1 MGKLAV
7 AWMAVLAAA
16 LPLDAASGQET
27 GVGPD
32 LAASAERFVARLE
45 HGDFSAAAKNFDEIM
60 TKAMPPEKLEGA
72 WKSVVAQAGPLKR
85 RVGVGM
91 AKVPKYDVAVVTC
104 EFEKSTLDVKVVYD
118 GEGKITGLWFAPS
131 ASAAKYEPPPYAKQD
146 SFEEKEVS
154 FGSWLWTLPGT
165 LTLPQGDGP
174 FPAVVLVHG
183 SGPNDRDETIGPNK
197 PFRDLAWG
205 LASRGI
211 AVFRYEK
218 RTKKHA
224 LKLAVIKGS
233 ITVKEETIDDALA
246 AVALLRKTERIDPDR
261 VFVLG
266 HSLGGMLVP
275 RIGARD
281 PDLAGLIL
289 LAATSRPLEDVILAQ
304 SRWLFMLDG
313 ELSEEDEAQLQK
325 IEEQVAR
332 VKDPQLSPE
341 TPAADLPLGVHPAYW
356 LDLRGYDPPEAAKSL
371 KQPLLVLHGQRDY
384 QVTMQD
390 FDRWRQALCCRD
402 DVHFKLYPKC
412 NHLFVEGEGRST
424 PAEYQT
430 PGNVAQPVVDDIA
443 NWIGKRQ

>member
-7 AWMAVLAAA
+7 VWMAVLVAA
-16 LPLDAASGQET
+16 LPLDAASGQES
-27 GVGPD
+27 GAGPD
-32 LAASAERFVARLE
+32 LAVSAERFVARLE
-45 HGDFSAAAKNFDEIM
+45 QGDFSGAVQPFDETM

-85 RVGVGM
+85 RVGVRV
-91 AKVPKYDVAVVTC
+91 AKVPKYHVAVVTC

-165 LTLPQGDGP
+165 LTLPQGNGP

-211 AVFRYEK
+211 VVFRYEK
-218 RTKKHA
+218 RTKQHG
-224 LKLAVIKGS
+224 LKLAVIKS
-233 ITVKEETIDDALA
+233 RITVKQETIDDALA
-246 AVALLRKTERIDPDR
+246 AVALLRKTERVDPKR

-275 RIGARD
+275 RIAARD
-281 PDLAGLIL
+281 PQIAGFIL
-289 LAATSRPLEDVILAQ
+289 FAATSRPLEDVLLAQ
-304 SRWLFMLDG
+304 RRWLFMLDG
-313 ELSEEDEAQLQK
+313 DLSEEDESQLQK
-325 IEEQVAR
+325 IEEQVGR

-341 TPAADLPLGVHPAYW
+341 TPPADLPLGVHPAYW
-356 LDLRGYDPPEAAKSL
+356 LDLRGYDPPEAAKGL
-371 KQPLLVLHGQRDY
+371 KQPMLVLQGQRDY
-384 QVTMQD
+384 QVTMED
-390 FDRWRQALCCRD
+390 FNRWRETLSSRENVQ
-402 DVHFKLYPKC
+402 FTLYPKC
-412 NHLFVEGEGRST
+412 NHLFVEGEGQST

-430 PGNVAQPVVDDIA
+430 PGNVARPVVDDIA
-443 NWIGKRQ
+443 DWIGKQQ